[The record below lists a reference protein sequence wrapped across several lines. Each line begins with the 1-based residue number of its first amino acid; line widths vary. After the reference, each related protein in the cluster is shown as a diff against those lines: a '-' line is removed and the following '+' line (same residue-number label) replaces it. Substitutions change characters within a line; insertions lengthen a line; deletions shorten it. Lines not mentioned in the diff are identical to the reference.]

1 MNKNVREYQ
10 IFFFFLQT
18 QLSEWSNKVV
28 RSPLWWV
35 HFVVDIYTLLAASS
49 ARRPLNVVGKSPAR
63 IWLQSVINCSTTIT
77 RRKMMNFSKSF
88 IHYSKVFQSGPT
100 NEANVLIEIKYDVGK
115 TTADG
120 RAAHSQIWLKK
131 VQKVHVL
138 RFSIFFFFPGSVWY
152 WRLAISEK
160 KMTPHYTQ
168 CTVGVL

>member
-10 IFFFFLQT
+10 NFFFLLQT

-115 TTADG
+115 TAADG
-120 RAAHSQIWLKK
+120 RAGPP
-131 VQKVHVL
+131 
-138 RFSIFFFFPGSVWY
+138 RTMG
-152 WRLAISEK
+152 RTN
-160 KMTPHYTQ
+160 TPPPPPPRRRTQ
-168 CTVGVL
+168 S